1 MSQPSIDKFSRHRL
15 SYDGIRPR
23 RIRVLQRA
31 REYQSTGESVRLAV
45 ASKSMDETVGG
56 HKNSILSTFMI
67 LVNFDVMKTYF
78 DIEGGL
84 ADKYG
89 RTDT

>member
-1 MSQPSIDKFSRHRL
+1 
-15 SYDGIRPR
+15 
-23 RIRVLQRA
+23 
-31 REYQSTGESVRLAV
+31 
-45 ASKSMDETVGG
+45 MDETVGG

-78 DIEGGL
+78 NIEGGL

-89 RTDT
+89 RTDTVDT